1 MAHFELYIRDGEGGW
16 KIFDT
21 HTNHMDSV
29 EMKRIKERE
38 RTYRPELTLNYRY
51 RTIYNCDE
59 ARLRGRAE
67 QKEGGYASIVH
78 C

>member
-21 HTNHMDSV
+21 HTCHMDSV

-38 RTYRPELTLNYRY
+38 ITRPELTLNYRY
-51 RTIYNCDE
+51 RDQSINCDE

-67 QKEGGYASIVH
+67 QKEGG
-78 C
+78 